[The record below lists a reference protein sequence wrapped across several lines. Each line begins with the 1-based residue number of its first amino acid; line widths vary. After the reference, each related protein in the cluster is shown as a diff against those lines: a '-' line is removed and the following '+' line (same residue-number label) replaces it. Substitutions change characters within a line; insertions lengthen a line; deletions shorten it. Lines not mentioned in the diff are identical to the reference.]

1 MNLKRNF
8 KYLNHELENGSALAS
23 VLIISSI
30 LILFIGGILYVYV
43 VQHSFIQKDIDR
55 IKANYLAE
63 KQLYEFFYAKQHPKD
78 LKEILQSLR
87 LSVREQKHG
96 LFDIIE
102 SRYKVNNRWS
112 YLKALVG
119 SNADQV
125 LDYAIVLGDT
135 NAALTLTGSPRIV
148 GNIQAGS
155 KGIRNDNFRGVPFS
169 GKFKGKRIKP
179 TGLFKKFS
187 GIGTPLDSL
196 IIEFNNQ
203 FTQSNNIEDRLLI
216 TKSIESKNFPVIPKN
231 TKSIIIEGNL
241 TINTPVFFPDFS
253 TIIISDSLKI
263 SEKVV
268 GDHLIFYAR
277 KLIELDDEAEVQ
289 GQFFSTQK
297 IIIKE
302 SSYIKYPSIIAT
314 YFNPPNFNSHIPIF
328 IDKGSIIDGLII
340 TIHSSALGNKNE
352 KLKNIIEEGAIVRGV
367 YFNSGITEHKGKIL
381 GTLLTQNFQFYESP
395 TSYINWIREGE
406 IDLSLRPRKLA
417 IPLSIGDTSA
427 VEILDWRLINE

>member
-216 TKSIESKNFPVIPKN
+216 TKSIESKNFPVIPEN

-241 TINTPVFFPDFS
+241 TINTPVFFP
-253 TIIISDSLKI
+253 IL
-263 SEKVV
+263 
-268 GDHLIFYAR
+268 
-277 KLIELDDEAEVQ
+277 
-289 GQFFSTQK
+289 
-297 IIIKE
+297 
-302 SSYIKYPSIIAT
+302 
-314 YFNPPNFNSHIPIF
+314 
-328 IDKGSIIDGLII
+328 
-340 TIHSSALGNKNE
+340 AL
-352 KLKNIIEEGAIVRGV
+352 
-367 YFNSGITEHKGKIL
+367 
-381 GTLLTQNFQFYESP
+381 
-395 TSYINWIREGE
+395 
-406 IDLSLRPRKLA
+406 
-417 IPLSIGDTSA
+417 
-427 VEILDWRLINE
+427 